1 MKVTIIYDNE
11 TLRRDLH
18 ANWGFAALV
27 ESSGTKILFDTGAS
41 GAVLLSNMNT
51 LGMAPEQ
58 IDDVFISHSHFDHTG
73 GLSAFLARHGNVT
86 VWIPPSFGGVKNA
99 RRVVEVGSP
108 RELYEGVYSTGELA
122 GIEQSLCVQT
132 RKGIVVIAGCSHPRM
147 EIILREASRFGE
159 VYGIIGGLHGNT
171 PESLNRLKFICPT
184 HCTQYKDK
192 IRSLYPERYT
202 QGGAGKVIE
211 IT

>member
-1 MKVTIIYDNE
+1 
-11 TLRRDLH
+11 
-18 ANWGFAALV
+18 
-27 ESSGTKILFDTGAS
+27 
-41 GAVLLSNMNT
+41 
-51 LGMAPEQ
+51 
-58 IDDVFISHSHFDHTG
+58 
-73 GLSAFLARHGNVT
+73 
-86 VWIPPSFGGVKNA
+86 
-99 RRVVEVGSP
+99 
-108 RELYEGVYSTGELA
+108 
-122 GIEQSLCVQT
+122 
-132 RKGIVVIAGCSHPRM
+132 M